1 MNLHA
6 LASGA
11 IAAVNPFVTVS
22 IQQSTGYTTASDGT
36 RTPTFPTPSGSA
48 QVQPLSFSDIQHADA
63 LNLQG
68 SRRKVYVNGAMNG
81 LVRFQMKGGD
91 LVTLPDGSV
100 WIVAFVSEQWPDWVS
115 AVVTLQDGS

>member
-6 LASGA
+6 IAGPV

-22 IQQSTGYTTASDGT
+22 VQQSTGYTTAADGT
-36 RTPTFPTPSGSA
+36 RSPTYTTISVSA

-63 LNLQG
+63 LNIQG
-68 SRRKVYVNGAMNG
+68 SRRKVYVNGALNG

-115 AVVTLQDGS
+115 VVVTLQDGS